1 MTVQVSREKQ
11 RPGGHPEEDVGGGSW
26 AQKSWGEESRSG
38 KVQNLTD
45 QGEKGVQNAFRVS
58 QAWEPTSVQDQ
69 PRLHSLGL
77 ERTCIMQRKEPG
89 VVAHT

>member
-11 RPGGHPEEDVGGGSW
+11 RPGGHLEEDVGGGSG

-58 QAWEPTSVQDQ
+58 QVWEPTSVIPGLKSLKQEVNEFKT
-69 PRLHSLGL
+69 RLGY
-77 ERTCIMQRKEPG
+77 I
-89 VVAHT
+89 A